1 MDGRIKKKELEK
13 ELEKKFK
20 KDEVSWYVLRVTY
33 QREMAAAKQFE
44 KLGVEHFVP
53 TVRKKIHNNQ
63 GLAIGWRT
71 EPLIHNYIFV
81 HDRYSNIYKI
91 KHGKMDFLRFM
102 MSKNFETGLKE
113 PQRVPDKQM
122 SDFMKVV
129 RTRGSKPVDVDI
141 DLRKGD
147 RVRVLTGLFEGVEGV
162 YVRMPNRHEK
172 RVVVKIE
179 GVSAY
184 ATAEL
189 KASDVEKLEGKETE
203 TTSRFNGKDA

>member
-91 KHGKMDFLRFM
+91 KHGKMNYLRFV
-102 MSKNFETGLKE
+102 MSKSLENGLNE
-113 PQRVPDKQM
+113 AQYVPDKQM
-122 SDFMKVV
+122 ADFMKVV
-129 RTRGSKPVDVDI
+129 RTRGSKPVDADI

-147 RVRVLTGLFEGVEGV
+147 RVRVLTGMFEGVEGV
-162 YVRMPNRHEK
+162 YVEMPNRHEK
-172 RVVVKIE
+172 RVVVKVE
-179 GVSAY
+179 GVAAF
-184 ATAEL
+184 ATVAL
-189 KASDVEKLEGKETE
+189 KVSDVEKLEGKETE
-203 TTSRFNGKDA
+203 TKNLFDSENA